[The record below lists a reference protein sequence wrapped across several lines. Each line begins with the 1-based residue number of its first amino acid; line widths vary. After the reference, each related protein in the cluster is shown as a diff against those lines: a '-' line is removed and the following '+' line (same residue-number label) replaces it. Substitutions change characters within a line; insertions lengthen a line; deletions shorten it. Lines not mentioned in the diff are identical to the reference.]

1 MKPTPAPALPE
12 RAARHVLLMQA
23 FETGAGASQQWSAE
37 DRAWATRLARET
49 TPGGAP
55 PERFLYERSLHAL
68 QRLAPRDAALHPLL
82 TRRTWRWAWVALA
95 LLLGLLGGLAVN
107 AIGGGQRINLLAPP
121 VWALIA
127 WNLLV
132 YLSLLLP
139 VPHLARRWLKQ
150 RLLRTAGGALE
161 SPLARFRA
169 AWARQASPLLGA
181 RAALLLHVAA
191 AALAAGLV
199 AGLYVRGL
207 VLDYR
212 AGWQS
217 TFLEPTQ
224 VRALLAALLAPA
236 VALTGIGVPD
246 ADALQALRVAPD
258 ALPVASA
265 ARWIHLY
272 AAMLGLFVVLPRTVL
287 ALVAA
292 RRARKLTRRLPLA
305 LGDPYFQRL
314 LLEHQG
320 KSARV
325 QVLPHGTAPLPQARA
340 CLQAVLGSA
349 LGSGVQLSVA
359 PATAYGNEDAAAA
372 LLPASGTT
380 LRVALVDLSATPED
394 DTHGAFLRALQS
406 GAPVLPLLLMADE
419 ATWRMRFAA
428 LPARIAERRGAW
440 QRWAQ
445 AQGLRFVSIDLA
457 QPDLVAAERSV
468 QAALQP

>member
-1 MKPTPAPALPE
+1 MKPTPIPTLPE
-12 RAARHVLLMQA
+12 RAARRVLLVQA
-23 FETGAGASQQWSAE
+23 FESGATENARWSAE
-37 DRAWATRLARET
+37 DRAWATRLARDT
-49 TPGGAP
+49 TPAGAA

-68 QRLAPRDAALHPLL
+68 QRLAPRDAALHRLF
-82 TRRTWRWAWVALA
+82 TRRVWRWAWVALA

-107 AIGGGQRINLLAPP
+107 AIGGGQRVNLLAPP

-132 YLSLLLP
+132 YGSLLLP
-139 VPHLARRWLKQ
+139 VPRVARRWLKQ
-150 RLLRTAGGALE
+150 RLLGYSTVGSALE
-161 SPLARFRA
+161 SPLARFRV
-169 AWARQASPLLGA
+169 AWARQASSLLGA

-191 AALAAGLV
+191 AALAGGLI

-224 VRALLAALLAPA
+224 VRAWLATLLAPA

-246 ADALQALRVAPD
+246 ASALQALRVAPD

-380 LRVALVDLSATPED
+380 LRVALVDLSATP
-394 DTHGAFLRALQS
+394 
-406 GAPVLPLLLMADE
+406 
-419 ATWRMRFAA
+419 
-428 LPARIAERRGAW
+428 
-440 QRWAQ
+440 
-445 AQGLRFVSIDLA
+445 
-457 QPDLVAAERSV
+457 
-468 QAALQP
+468 